1 MSDSGVLVKPIIPV
15 LVGPTAVGKTA
26 VALEVV
32 DRFNLEIVSCDSRQ
46 IYRRLNIGTAKPTR
60 TELAGRPYHLIDYVE
75 PDAVYSAARYRED
88 ADSAFTE
95 VLSRGRVPLV
105 VGGSGLY
112 LRALVVGLFET
123 PPADPAFRASLEAF
137 SAAELH
143 CRLAGI
149 DSAAARVI
157 PAGNRPRLVRA
168 LEIHNLTGLTKSE
181 LAKSGTYPPSRY
193 EFRYFLL
200 SRSREKLYQIINLR
214 VDNMIRDGLI
224 AEVDQLCAAG
234 LADSPVLRRT
244 VGYRE
249 VLDFRDGQFGH
260 DRCIELIKQRTR
272 NYAKRQLTWFRHQVR
287 AETIELESSGW
298 RQKMFGW
305 FDKFKLDRKL
315 C

>member
-1 MSDSGVLVKPIIPV
+1 MSSSGALAKPIIPV
-15 LVGPTAVGKTA
+15 LIGPTAVGKTA
-26 VALEVV
+26 VALELV

-46 IYRRLNIGTAKPTR
+46 IYRHLNIGTAKPTAD
-60 TELAGRPYHLIDYVE
+60 ELSGRSYHLIDYVE
-75 PDAVYSAARYRED
+75 PDSLYSAARYRDD
-88 ADSAFTE
+88 AEAVIAE
-95 VLSRGRVPLV
+95 LYARGVVPLV
-105 VGGSGLY
+105 VGGTGLY
-112 LRALVVGLFET
+112 LRAVATGLFET
-123 PPADPAFRASLEAF
+123 PPADSAFRADLDRFTSADLHGKLAEIDPEA
-137 SAAELH
+137 AKA
-143 CRLAGI
+143 
-149 DSAAARVI
+149 I
-157 PAGNRPRLVRA
+157 PVGNRSRLVRA
-168 LEIHNLTGLTKSE
+168 LEIYNLTGITKSE
-181 LAKSGTYPPSRY
+181 LSKSGTYPNNRY

-249 VLDFRDGQFGH
+249 VLDFREGQF
-260 DRCIELIKQRTR
+260 DRERCIELVKQRTR

-305 FDKFKLDRKL
+305 FEKFKLDRKL